1 LGNNQIH
8 NKFDDIDRKVEKLLE
23 RLRSLQADNQELA
36 LRITQL
42 ESELEERIQTQTR
55 ISEQEAVI
63 QSKMD
68 GLLTKLDGFIRSE
81 EA

>member
-42 ESELEERIQTQTR
+42 EERIQTQTR

>member
-1 LGNNQIH
+1 MGNNQIH